1 MLGGQHQVASARRC
15 GVVDAR
21 VTIRTRRYSVVHTP
35 VATGA
40 GPTEASTGRIS
51 SSVRA

>member
-1 MLGGQHQVASARRC
+1 
-15 GVVDAR
+15 
-21 VTIRTRRYSVVHTP
+21 VHTP

-40 GPTEASTGRIS
+40 GLTEASTGRIS